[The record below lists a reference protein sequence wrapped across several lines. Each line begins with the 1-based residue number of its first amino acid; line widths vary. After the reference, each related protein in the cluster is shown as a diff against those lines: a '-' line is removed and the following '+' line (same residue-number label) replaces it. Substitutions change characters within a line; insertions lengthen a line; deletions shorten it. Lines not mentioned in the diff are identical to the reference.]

1 MFAKAVSGE
10 TSTDKAIE
18 WAEKQLKRIYGS

>member
-10 TSTDKAIE
+10 TSTAKAIE
-18 WAEKQLKRIYGS
+18 WAEKQLKRIYGA